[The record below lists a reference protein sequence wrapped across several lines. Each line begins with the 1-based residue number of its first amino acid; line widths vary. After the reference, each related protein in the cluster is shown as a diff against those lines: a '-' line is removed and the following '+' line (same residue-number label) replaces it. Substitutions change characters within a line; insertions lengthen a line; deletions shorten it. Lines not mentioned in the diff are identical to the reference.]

1 MEKVANCSFAQ
12 IGQTTGNRSDGSGF
26 ITLAPSF
33 CCFIESPHPTYM
45 DKICSEAS
53 VAVFALA
60 GYMYS
65 IAIGGPKNQQ
75 AQRRIRPMHAR
86 SDMRVS
92 CLRERHTTPHLLA
105 RLCRWDAT
113 LDDVARRVRCSVCGE
128 KQCTARAVP
137 MITPC
142 GSSNDVL
149 RLDRRLA
156 PVHRV
161 GRRTMARNYL
171 PLASR

>member
-33 CCFIESPHPTYM
+33 VVLLNPPIRHIWTKFVLRQVSQYSRLLDICTVSP
-45 DKICSEAS
+45 
-53 VAVFALA
+53 L
-60 GYMYS
+60 
-65 IAIGGPKNQQ
+65 GGPKNQQ
-75 AQRRIRPMHAR
+75 AQRRIRPIHAR

>member
-65 IAIGGPKNQQ
+65 IAIGGKIDPS
-75 AQRRIRPMHAR
+75 AQHVFIVNGRRIEWQSTCAQGYRR
-86 SDMRVS
+86 RFGRRGV
-92 CLRERHTTPHLLA
+92 EG
-105 RLCRWDAT
+105 CRW
-113 LDDVARRVRCSVCGE
+113 RRSRECYR
-128 KQCTARAVP
+128 RA
-137 MITPC
+137 
-142 GSSNDVL
+142 GS
-149 RLDRRLA
+149 A
-156 PVHRV
+156 I
-161 GRRTMARNYL
+161 
-171 PLASR
+171 